1 MRIKVIISNLN
12 RIKVVAHRG
21 GRFDEENTLANF
33 KKALNYAQINPDI
46 NFMIELDVQSPKS
59 NKDGSNGNLVVI
71 HDSTVNRTTF
81 GRGLVAS
88 YTQNELTSLPI
99 RKLNQRRVSIKDD
112 SISTPS
118 SLPLLSISGSDRR
131 IPLLQEILEITETV
145 NINRLNNNIIPV
157 GVGID
162 FTHVASRFERF
173 KDHVLYPFLEKLN
186 PGSQLDKVSPPTKLL
201 EQLALEISDKKRLT
215 PIELICQG
223 IYSGR
228 NLSLLIKLI
237 EKINGQFHLAIQ
249 ASTSH
254 FPADIISLKRSLDIG
269 TKSLSELIESKRFT
283 VNYNHKWDRRAFW
296 FKHVARIFGLRINDL
311 YSLLPK
317 NVALSNKQAMGIA
330 SDQGFLTGFWTV
342 NKSKHIEKAIKYGT
356 NSITTDFPNKA
367 IKIIHAMK
375 AENLAKTNPTI
386 SQIDSRMP
394 IARSV
399 IPQSNQSEAEL
410 ISGD

>member
-1 MRIKVIISNLN
+1 MIISNLDK
-12 RIKVVAHRG
+12 IKIVAHRG
-21 GRFDEENTLANF
+21 GKFDEENTLANF
-33 KKALNYAQINPDI
+33 KKALNYAQIHPDI
-46 NFMIELDVQSPKS
+46 NFMIELDIQSPKS
-59 NKDGSNGNLVVI
+59 NIDGSNGDLVVI
-71 HDSTVNRTTF
+71 HDSTVNRTTL
-81 GRGLVAS
+81 GKGLVS
-88 YTQNELTSLPI
+88 TYTQNELTSLPI
-99 RKLNQRRVSIKDD
+99 RNLNQKRVSIKHRK
-112 SISTPS
+112 ISAPNG
-118 SLPLLSISGSDRR
+118 LPLLSVSGSDRR
-131 IPLLQEILEITETV
+131 IPLLKEVLDLTETV
-145 NINRLNNNIIPV
+145 NINRLNNNIGAI

-186 PGSQLDKVSPPTKLL
+186 PGSQLNKVSPPTKLL
-201 EQLALEISDKKRLT
+201 EQLAFEISDKKRLT
-215 PIELICQG
+215 PIQLISQG
-223 IYSGR
+223 IYSCR

-254 FPADIISLKRSLDIG
+254 FPADTISLKRSLDIG

-296 FKHVARIFGLRINDL
+296 FKHLARIFGLRINDL

-317 NVALSNKQAMGIA
+317 NVALSNKQAMEIA

-342 NKSKHIEKAIKYGT
+342 NKYKHIEKAIKYGT

-375 AENLAKTNPTI
+375 AEYLAQTNPKI
-386 SQIDSRMP
+386 YQIDNAVVRVP
-394 IARSV
+394 KK
-399 IPQSNQSEAEL
+399 IPQIIQTEAEL

>member
-1 MRIKVIISNLN
+1 MIISNLDK
-12 RIKVVAHRG
+12 IKIVAHRG
-21 GRFDEENTLANF
+21 GKFDEENTLANF
-33 KKALNYAQINPDI
+33 KKALNYAQIHPDI
-46 NFMIELDVQSPKS
+46 NFMIELDIQSPKS
-59 NKDGSNGNLVVI
+59 NIDGSNGDLVVI
-71 HDSTVNRTTF
+71 HDSTVNRTTL
-81 GRGLVAS
+81 GKGLVS
-88 YTQNELTSLPI
+88 TYTQNELTSLPI
-99 RKLNQRRVSIKDD
+99 RNLNQKRVSIKHRK
-112 SISTPS
+112 ISAPNG
-118 SLPLLSISGSDRR
+118 LPLLSVSGSDRR
-131 IPLLQEILEITETV
+131 IPLLKEVLDITETV
-145 NINRLNNNIIPV
+145 NINRLNNNIGAI

-186 PGSQLDKVSPPTKLL
+186 PGSQLSKVSPPTKLL
-201 EQLALEISDKKRLT
+201 EQLAFEISDKKRLT
-215 PIELICQG
+215 PIQLISQG

-254 FPADIISLKRSLDIG
+254 FPADTISLKRSLDIG

-296 FKHVARIFGLRINDL
+296 FKHLARIFGLRINDL

-317 NVALSNKQAMGIA
+317 NVALSNKQAMEIA

-342 NKSKHIEKAIKYGT
+342 NKYKHIEKAIKYGT

-367 IKIIHAMK
+367 IKIIHSMK
-375 AENLAKTNPTI
+375 AEYLAQTNPKI
-386 SQIDSRMP
+386 YQIDNAVVREQKK
-394 IARSV
+394 
-399 IPQSNQSEAEL
+399 IPQIIQTEAEL

>member
-1 MRIKVIISNLN
+1 MIISNLDK
-12 RIKVVAHRG
+12 IKVVAHRG
-21 GRFDEENTLANF
+21 GKFDEENTLANF
-33 KKALNYAQINPDI
+33 KKSLNYAQIYPDI
-46 NFMIELDVQSPKS
+46 NFMIELDVQSPKA
-59 NKDGSNGNLVVI
+59 NKDGSNSNLVVI

-81 GRGLVAS
+81 GKGLVSS
-88 YTQNELTSLPI
+88 YTQNELISLPI
-99 RKLNQRRVSIKDD
+99 RNLNPKRVSIKHRN
-112 SISTPS
+112 ISAPNG
-118 SLPLLSISGSDRR
+118 LPLLSLSGSDRR
-131 IPLLQEILEITETV
+131 IPLLKEVLDITETV
-145 NINRLNNNIIPV
+145 NINRLNNNIAPI

-186 PGSQLDKVSPPTKLL
+186 PGSQLNKVSPPTKLL
-201 EQLALEISDKKRLT
+201 EQLASEISDKKRLT
-215 PIELICQG
+215 PIQLISQG

-254 FPADIISLKRSLDIG
+254 FPADTISLKRSLDIG

-296 FKHVARIFGLRINDL
+296 FKHFTRVIGLRINDI

-317 NVALSNKQAMGIA
+317 NVALSNKQAMKIA

-375 AENLAKTNPTI
+375 AEYLAQTS
-386 SQIDSRMP
+386 SQIYQTDSIIIKVPRK
-394 IARSV
+394 
-399 IPQSNQSEAEL
+399 IPQIIQTEAEL

>member
-1 MRIKVIISNLN
+1 MIISNLDK
-12 RIKVVAHRG
+12 IKIVAHRG
-21 GRFDEENTLANF
+21 GKFDEENTLANF
-33 KKALNYAQINPDI
+33 KKALNYAQIHPDI
-46 NFMIELDVQSPKS
+46 NFMIELDIQSPKS
-59 NKDGSNGNLVVI
+59 NIDGSNGDLVVI
-71 HDSTVNRTTF
+71 HDSTVNRTTL
-81 GRGLVAS
+81 GKGLVS
-88 YTQNELTSLPI
+88 TYTQNELTSLPI
-99 RKLNQRRVSIKDD
+99 RNLNQKRVSIKHRK
-112 SISTPS
+112 ISAPNG
-118 SLPLLSISGSDRR
+118 LPLLSVYGSDRR
-131 IPLLQEILEITETV
+131 IPLLKEVLDITETV
-145 NINRLNNNIIPV
+145 NINRLNNNIGAI

-186 PGSQLDKVSPPTKLL
+186 PGSQLNKVSPPTKLL
-201 EQLALEISDKKRLT
+201 EQLAFEISDKKRLT
-215 PIELICQG
+215 PIQLISQG

-254 FPADIISLKRSLDIG
+254 FPADTISLKRSLDIG

-296 FKHVARIFGLRINDL
+296 FKHLARIFGLRINDL

-317 NVALSNKQAMGIA
+317 NVALSNKQAMEIA

-342 NKSKHIEKAIKYGT
+342 NKYKHIEKAIKYGT

-375 AENLAKTNPTI
+375 AEYLAQTNPKI
-386 SQIDSRMP
+386 YQIDNAVVRVP
-394 IARSV
+394 KKL
-399 IPQSNQSEAEL
+399 PQIIQTEAEL

>member
-1 MRIKVIISNLN
+1 MIISNLDK
-12 RIKVVAHRG
+12 IKIVAHRG
-21 GRFDEENTLANF
+21 GKFDEENTLANF
-33 KKALNYAQINPDI
+33 KKALNYAQIHPDI
-46 NFMIELDVQSPKS
+46 NFMIELDIQSPKS
-59 NKDGSNGNLVVI
+59 NIDGSNGDLVVI
-71 HDSTVNRTTF
+71 HDSTVNRTTL
-81 GRGLVAS
+81 GKGLVS
-88 YTQNELTSLPI
+88 TYTQNELTSLPI
-99 RKLNQRRVSIKDD
+99 RNLNQKRVSIKHRK
-112 SISTPS
+112 ISAPNG
-118 SLPLLSISGSDRR
+118 LPLLSVSGSDRR
-131 IPLLQEILEITETV
+131 IPLLKEVLDITETV
-145 NINRLNNNIIPV
+145 NINRLNNNIGAI

-186 PGSQLDKVSPPTKLL
+186 PGSQLNKVSPPTKLL
-201 EQLALEISDKKRLT
+201 EQLAFEISDKKRLT
-215 PIELICQG
+215 PIQLISQG

-254 FPADIISLKRSLDIG
+254 FPADTISLKRSLDIG

-296 FKHVARIFGLRINDL
+296 FKHLARIFGLRINDL

-317 NVALSNKQAMGIA
+317 NVALSNKQAMEIA
-330 SDQGFLTGFWTV
+330 SDQRFLTGFWTV
-342 NKSKHIEKAIKYGT
+342 NKYKHIEKAIKYGT

-375 AENLAKTNPTI
+375 AEYLAQTNPKI
-386 SQIDSRMP
+386 YQIDNAVVRVP
-394 IARSV
+394 KKL
-399 IPQSNQSEAEL
+399 PQIIQTEAEL

>member
-1 MRIKVIISNLN
+1 MIISNLDK
-12 RIKVVAHRG
+12 IKIVAHRG
-21 GRFDEENTLANF
+21 GKFDEENTLANF
-33 KKALNYAQINPDI
+33 KKALNYAQIHPDI
-46 NFMIELDVQSPKS
+46 NFMIELDIQSPKS
-59 NKDGSNGNLVVI
+59 NIDGSNGDLVVI
-71 HDSTVNRTTF
+71 HDSTVNRTTL
-81 GRGLVAS
+81 GKGLVS
-88 YTQNELTSLPI
+88 TYTQNELTSLPI
-99 RKLNQRRVSIKDD
+99 RNLNQKRVSIKHRK
-112 SISTPS
+112 ISAPNG
-118 SLPLLSISGSDRR
+118 LPLLSVSGSDRR
-131 IPLLQEILEITETV
+131 IPLLKEVLDITETV
-145 NINRLNNNIIPV
+145 NINRLNNNIGAI

-186 PGSQLDKVSPPTKLL
+186 PGSQLSKVSPPTKLL
-201 EQLALEISDKKRLT
+201 EQLAFEISDKKRLT
-215 PIELICQG
+215 PIQLISQG

-254 FPADIISLKRSLDIG
+254 FPADTISLKRSLDIG

-296 FKHVARIFGLRINDL
+296 FKHLARIFGLRINDL

-317 NVALSNKQAMGIA
+317 NVALSNKQAMEIA

-342 NKSKHIEKAIKYGT
+342 NKYKHIEKAIKYGT

-375 AENLAKTNPTI
+375 AEYLAQTNPKI
-386 SQIDSRMP
+386 YQIDNAVVRVP
-394 IARSV
+394 KK
-399 IPQSNQSEAEL
+399 IPQIIQTEAEL

>member
-1 MRIKVIISNLN
+1 MIISNLDK
-12 RIKVVAHRG
+12 IKIVAHRG
-21 GRFDEENTLANF
+21 GKFDEENTLANF
-33 KKALNYAQINPDI
+33 KKALNYAQIHPDI
-46 NFMIELDVQSPKS
+46 NFMIELDIQSPKS
-59 NKDGSNGNLVVI
+59 NIDGSNGDLVVI
-71 HDSTVNRTTF
+71 HDSTVNRTTL
-81 GRGLVAS
+81 GKGLVS
-88 YTQNELTSLPI
+88 TYTQNELTSLPI
-99 RKLNQRRVSIKDD
+99 RNLNQKRVSIKHRK
-112 SISTPS
+112 ISAPNG
-118 SLPLLSISGSDRR
+118 LPLLSVSGSDRR
-131 IPLLQEILEITETV
+131 IPLLKEVLDITETV
-145 NINRLNNNIIPV
+145 NINRLNNNIGAI

-173 KDHVLYPFLEKLN
+173 KDHVLYPYLEKLN
-186 PGSQLDKVSPPTKLL
+186 PGSQLNKVSPPTKLL
-201 EQLALEISDKKRLT
+201 EQLAFEISDKKRLT
-215 PIELICQG
+215 PIQLISQG

-254 FPADIISLKRSLDIG
+254 FPADTISLKRSLDIG

-296 FKHVARIFGLRINDL
+296 FKHLARIFGLRINDL

-317 NVALSNKQAMGIA
+317 NVALSNKQAMEIA

-342 NKSKHIEKAIKYGT
+342 NKYKHIEKAIKYGT

-375 AENLAKTNPTI
+375 AEYLAQTNPKI
-386 SQIDSRMP
+386 YQIDNAVVRVP
-394 IARSV
+394 KK
-399 IPQSNQSEAEL
+399 IPQIIQTEAEL

>member
-1 MRIKVIISNLN
+1 MVISDLNKIKI
-12 RIKVVAHRG
+12 VAHRG
-21 GRFDEENTLANF
+21 GKFDEENTLANF

-46 NFMIELDVQSPKS
+46 NLMIELDVQSPKP
-59 NKDGSNGNLVVI
+59 NYDGTNGNLVVI
-71 HDSTVNRTTF
+71 HDSTVNRTTL
-81 GRGLVAS
+81 GRGLVSS
-88 YTQNELTSLPI
+88 YTQNELISLPI
-99 RKLNQRRVSIKDD
+99 RNINQRRISIKHHK
-112 SISTPS
+112 ISAS
-118 SLPLLSISGSDRR
+118 NGLPLLSVSGSDRR
-131 IPLLQEILEITETV
+131 IPLLKEVLEITETV
-145 NINRLNNNIIPV
+145 NINRLNNNIAPV

-186 PGSQLDKVSPPTKLL
+186 PGSQLNKVSPPTKLL

-215 PIELICQG
+215 PIQLISQG

-228 NLSLLIKLI
+228 NLSILIKLI

-269 TKSLSELIESKRFT
+269 TTSLSELIESKRFT

-296 FKHVARIFGLRINDL
+296 FRHLARIFGLRINDL

-317 NVALSNKQAMGIA
+317 NVALSNKQAMKIA

-342 NKSKHIEKAIKYGT
+342 NKSKHIEKAIKSGT

-367 IKIIHAMK
+367 AKIIHAMK
-375 AENLAKTNPTI
+375 AEFLAQTNPRI
-386 SQIDSRMP
+386 FQNNN
-394 IARSV
+394 V
-399 IPQSNQSEAEL
+399 IPKESRKVPKTPQTEAEL